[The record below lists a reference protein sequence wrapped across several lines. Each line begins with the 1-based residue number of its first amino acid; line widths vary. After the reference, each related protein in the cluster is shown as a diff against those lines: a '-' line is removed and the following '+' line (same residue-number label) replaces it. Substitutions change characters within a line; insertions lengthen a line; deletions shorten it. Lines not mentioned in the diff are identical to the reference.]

1 MGRDGR
7 VYVEPLALTGSGILS
22 TLVRGGNGI
31 LVVPENR
38 EGFDEGDEVEV
49 TLIRPLFVEGGS

>member
-1 MGRDGR
+1 M
-7 VYVEPLALTGSGILS
+7 YVEPLALTGSGILS

-31 LVVPENR
+31 LIVPENR

-49 TLIRPLFVEGGS
+49 TLIRPLFMEKP

>member
-1 MGRDGR
+1 
-7 VYVEPLALTGSGILS
+7 SGILS
-22 TLVRGGNGI
+22 TLVRGNGI

-49 TLIRPLFVEGGS
+49 TLTRPIYRENA

>member
-1 MGRDGR
+1 M
-7 VYVEPLALTGSGILS
+7 TGSGILS
-22 TLVRGGNGI
+22 TLVRGNGI

-49 TLIRPLFVEGGS
+49 VLIRSLFMEGP